1 MIKTS
6 FLSSGTLTI
15 QNLSSE
21 LRSVSKWHQLGI
33 TLGLKLSQLDQ
44 IEEEA
49 CFDVERRRVKVLDTW
64 MRNTPRPSWKLIVD
78 ALKEMGEMETAMNIE
93 QKYMHGGT
101 GGCELNYM

>member
-1 MIKTS
+1 MS
-6 FLSSGTLTI
+6 LGTLTI
-15 QNLSSE
+15 QSLSSE

-64 MRNTPRPSWKLIVD
+64 MRITTRPSWKLIVD
-78 ALKEMGEMETAMNIE
+78 ALKVMGEMHLAMNIE
-93 QKYMHGGT
+93 QKYIHREPGR
-101 GGCELNYM
+101 CELNYLS

>member
-1 MIKTS
+1 MP
-6 FLSSGTLTI
+6 SGTPTI

-21 LRSVSKWHQLGI
+21 LRSVSKWYQLGI

-49 CFDVERRRVKVLDTW
+49 SFDVKRRRVKMLDTW
-64 MRNTPRPSWKLIVD
+64 MQNIPRASWKLIVN

-101 GGCELNYM
+101 GECELN